1 MGLTRYI
8 RFLCRHRLAV
18 RKNQLVVPLIN
29 EGANL
34 RLVKQVVV
42 DTIVVRKNMVAINLS
57 IEAVEHNPKVSLPKV
72 S

>member
-1 MGLTRYI
+1 
-8 RFLCRHRLAV
+8 
-18 RKNQLVVPLIN
+18 
-29 EGANL
+29 
-34 RLVKQVVV
+34 V